1 MLRRSLF
8 LASLL
13 LTGLVSPAMATNA
26 NDADALLRELRQA
39 YGTYWKDASAWHA
52 EGRLTSEGLTN
63 DWQATV
69 NLRNGFYI
77 TTAKNEIFATAEGV
91 DAQDHWR
98 QDMSGLS
105 HPLDSDEAKITA
117 TNENWLR
124 GFGFLRPTI
133 PTHYRV
139 LTDAKDGQRQY
150 QRLEATPEGG
160 RPITLW
166 IDPKTHRL
174 DRAAWQNSFLTVT
187 RRYSDYRPVDGVL
200 LPFHIHESQDTVIG
214 TNVIE
219 SDTLVTSYDI
229 LGKDAVVDTQRPAN
243 NVRDVTMT
251 RNALSATTPLRVE
264 GGVVLVDVC
273 INGHPPAPF
282 ILDTG
287 GHAILTADA
296 AKKLGLQ
303 TRGQGVIAGS
313 GPGTMS
319 SSYTMV
325 GDTALGDAHVRD
337 LPFSVMPF
345 PYGFYERGEG
355 NEPIA
360 GILGLEIFLRF
371 AVTFDYDRGEL
382 QLQPFDHG
390 RAPPAVKGDALTFRF
405 TDDMPLIVAQQDGHE
420 GMFGIDTGNSGY
432 VMTFPQWAER
442 NGITAHYANGAP
454 IPTGA
459 VGGLFTAH
467 LAHARDFVL
476 GRQPLDNVVVM
487 LTRPDAG
494 GAGNPTEAGNIGQD
508 VLSRFNLHFDYRRQQ
523 MVLMPRANAPAA
535 NYAMAGIRVLKKK
548 EQPDR
553 FQVIDVMPGSPAAQ
567 AGLKK
572 GDAIVAANGKPA
584 LTIGS
589 YDLRDIS
596 SRQPE
601 GTPLTLKLADGR
613 LLEMKMRDLAPK

>member
-8 LASLL
+8 FASLL
-13 LTGLVSPAMATNA
+13 LTGLASPAMATNA
-26 NDADALLRELRQA
+26 NDADALLHELRQA

-52 EGRLTSEGLTN
+52 EGTLTSEGLTN

-77 TTAKNEIFATAEGV
+77 TMAKNEIFATAEGV

-117 TNENWLR
+117 ANENWLR

-139 LTDAKDGQRQY
+139 LPDAKDGQRQY
-150 QRLEATPEGG
+150 QRLEATPAGG

-166 IDPKTHRL
+166 IDPRTHRL
-174 DRAAWQNSFLTVT
+174 DRAIWQNSFLTVT
-187 RRYSDYRPVDGVL
+187 LRYSDYRPVDGVQ
-200 LPFHIHESQDTVIG
+200 LPFHMHESQDTVIG

-229 LGKDAVVDTQRPAN
+229 LGKDAVVDTMRPAN
-243 NVRDVTMT
+243 TVRDVTMA
-251 RNALSATTPLRVE
+251 RNALFATTPLRVE
-264 GGVVLVDVC
+264 GGVVLVDVS

-296 AKKLGLQ
+296 AKRLGLQ

-494 GAGNPTEAGNIGQD
+494 GAGNPTEAGNLGQD

-523 MVLMPRANAPAA
+523 MVLMPRANAPAT

-567 AGLKK
+567 AGLKQ

-584 LTIGS
+584 LTMGS

-596 SRQPE
+596 TRQPE